1 MVMNPQDE
9 QMNKPRGGL
18 LGLFDKA
25 MKADEDTGLSPLQ
38 NFAAAL
44 DPLILKDL
52 RGGEGIRQQG
62 VQRAATM
69 SKNKTVDMLR
79 QQGRNDL
86 ADAVMNRTI
95 GPKEA
100 FSVMQSEKAADTAFQ
115 RQKDLAAFSAG
126 LKAPAAPKL
135 YSEFAKLNADLQ
147 AGNISKDQYNASV
160 QSFLNKNKMSIR
172 PFRDINRKKTKVV
185 TVGSVK
191 IGGDN
196 PISVQSMT
204 NTLTTDIEATIN
216 QINQITEAGG
226 DLVRVSCPDKE
237 STQALKKIIA
247 PKKNLSFSENFFHM
261 CFGKVPEKEIV
272 KAFDVSLILYAEHSF
287 NVSTFTARTIT
298 SSLSD
303 IHGAITGA
311 IASLKGP
318 LHGGANEEVM
328 HMMKKIKKPE
338 NALKW
343 INNALKNK
351 EVVMG
356 FGHRVYKS
364 GDSRVPTM
372 REYFGKVAK
381 IKKDKTFEKIYDIV
395 EKVMIKKKNI
405 HPNVDYPTGPT
416 YHLMGFDTDFFT
428 PIFVISRITG
438 WSAHIMEQHAANKLI
453 RPLAKYKGSKH
464 RTVMQLN
471 QR

>member
-1 MVMNPQDE
+1 MSDDI
-9 QMNKPRGGL
+9 KKGL
-18 LGLFDKA
+18 LGIVV
-25 MKADEDTGLSPLQ
+25 DETEVSKVMPEINSLTYRGY
-38 NFAAAL
+38 AAQDLCAKCKFEEVAY
-44 DPLILKDL
+44 LILNGELPTKKQLKKFEKEERKERKLSKTLLDDIKKFPKKAHPMDVARTAVSIMGLEDKETKDNSPKANM
-52 RGGEGIRQQG
+52 R
-62 VQRAATM
+62 
-69 SKNKTVDMLR
+69 K
-79 QQGRNDL
+79 
-86 ADAVMNRTI
+86 VMRI
-95 GPKEA
+95 FAKMPVA
-100 FSVMQSEKAADTAFQ
+100 
-115 RQKDLAAFSAG
+115 LAAFYRA
-126 LKAPAAPKL
+126 
-135 YSEFAKLNADLQ
+135 
-147 AGNISKDQYNASV
+147 
-160 QSFLNKNKMSIR
+160 
-172 PFRDINRKKTKVV
+172 RK
-185 TVGSVK
+185 G
-191 IGGDN
+191 
-196 PISVQSMT
+196 
-204 NTLTTDIEATIN
+204 
-216 QINQITEAGG
+216 
-226 DLVRVSCPDKE
+226 
-237 STQALKKIIA
+237 KKIIP

-261 CFGKVPEKEIV
+261 CFGKVPNRDIV

-328 HMMKKIKKPE
+328 HMMNKIKKPE

-343 INNALKNK
+343 INKALDNK
-351 EVVMG
+351 DVVMG

-381 IKKDKTFEKIYDIV
+381 IKKDRKFEKIYDIV
-395 EKVMIKKKNI
+395 EKVMIDRKNI

-438 WSAHIMEQHAANKLI
+438 WSAHIIEQHAANKLI
-453 RPLAKYKGSKH
+453 RPLASYKGSKH
-464 RTVMQLN
+464 RKVLQLN

>member
-1 MVMNPQDE
+1 MSDDI
-9 QMNKPRGGL
+9 KKGL
-18 LGLFDKA
+18 LGIVV
-25 MKADEDTGLSPLQ
+25 DETEVSKVMPEINSLTYRGY
-38 NFAAAL
+38 AAQDLCAACRFEEVAY
-44 DPLILKDL
+44 LILNKDL
-52 RGGEGIRQQG
+52 PNSIQLKKFENEEKAHREL
-62 VQRAATM
+62 
-69 SKNKTVDMLR
+69 SKNLYEIIKNMPKNSHPMDVART
-79 QQGRNDL
+79 
-86 ADAVMNRTI
+86 AV
-95 GPKEA
+95 
-100 FSVMQSEKAADTAFQ
+100 SVMGLEDKETSDSSPEANMRKALRIFSKTPTA
-115 RQKDLAAFSAG
+115 LAAF
-126 LKAPAAPKL
+126 
-135 YSEFAKLNADLQ
+135 YR
-147 AGNISKDQYNASV
+147 
-160 QSFLNKNKMSIR
+160 IR
-172 PFRDINRKKTKVV
+172 D
-185 TVGSVK
+185 G
-191 IGGDN
+191 
-196 PISVQSMT
+196 
-204 NTLTTDIEATIN
+204 
-216 QINQITEAGG
+216 
-226 DLVRVSCPDKE
+226 
-237 STQALKKIIA
+237 KKIIK
-247 PKKNLSFSENFFHM
+247 PKKTLTFAENFFYM
-261 CFGKVPEKEIV
+261 CFGKVPQKEIV

-328 HMMKKIKKPE
+328 HMMNKIKKPE

-343 INNALKNK
+343 IKDALKNK
-351 EVVMG
+351 DVVMG

-381 IKKDKTFEKIYDIV
+381 IKKDKKFEKIYDIV
-395 EKVMIKKKNI
+395 EKVMIKEKNI

-464 RTVMQLN
+464 RKVMELN
-471 QR
+471 YR